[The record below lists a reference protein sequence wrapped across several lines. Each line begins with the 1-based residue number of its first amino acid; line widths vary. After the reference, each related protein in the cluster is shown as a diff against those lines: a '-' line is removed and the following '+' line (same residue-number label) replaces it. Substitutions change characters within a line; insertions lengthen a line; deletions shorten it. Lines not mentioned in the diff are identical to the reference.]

1 MLLVLILRNIR
12 LTQGHRNFLLGA
24 FLFSEGFGL
33 SVTTE
38 VTRLWTRRGRRLSFA
53 PGASGGEVGLGDGL
67 PGCYSGQGAGDPSW
81 WGAEGQDRGLGSRC
95 GMGMGNPC
103 PGSGVA
109 TGRLVTEQLPIHQAG
124 L

>member
-1 MLLVLILRNIR
+1 ML
-12 LTQGHRNFLLGA
+12 
-24 FLFSEGFGL
+24 
-33 SVTTE
+33 
-38 VTRLWTRRGRRLSFA
+38 RGPL
-53 PGASGGEVGLGDGL
+53 GGEVGLGDGL

-124 L
+124 LCMKGRLQGAQSRLGTSKDTLEPPIR